1 MATAVEA
8 KINDALLARLAALTF
23 SPAIPIAYPN
33 VAFTPP
39 ANNGR
44 HFRAFIFRNPT
55 NRPAF
60 RTRVISGQMQV
71 SVFTPISQGPNVA
84 DELAG
89 AIVAHFDPS
98 LPWLTSEGV
107 TVRIEPGSPPYAGS
121 AMRDPDAAYWMV
133 PVTIQWFAQLNT

>member
-8 KINDALLARLAALTF
+8 KIDDALLARLAALTF
-23 SPAIPIAYPN
+23 SPAIPVAYPN

-39 ANNGR
+39 AGR

-55 NRPAF
+55 DRTAF
-60 RTRVISGQMQV
+60 RTRVLNGIMQV
-71 SVFTPISQGPNVA
+71 SVYSPLNEGPKPA

-107 TVRIEPGSPPYAGS
+107 TVRMDPGKPPYAGS

-133 PVTIQWFAQLNT
+133 PVTINWFAQINS